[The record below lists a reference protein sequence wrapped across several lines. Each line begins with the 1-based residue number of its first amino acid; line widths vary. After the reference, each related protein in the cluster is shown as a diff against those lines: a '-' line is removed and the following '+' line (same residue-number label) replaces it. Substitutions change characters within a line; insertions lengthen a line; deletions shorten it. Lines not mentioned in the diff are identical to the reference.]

1 MLKIDFLSEK
11 LNNEKIKEELVNLCE
26 DNDIVF
32 MALFGS
38 FARGEDNKKSDIDLL
53 IKFDENKEKSLL
65 DLIHTENGIKKIFKR
80 KVDLL
85 TLDSI
90 SPFLKD
96 DILRSIRV
104 IYERR

>member
-26 DNDIVF
+26 DNDIVL

-38 FARGEDNKKSDIDLL
+38 FARGEENKKSDIDLL

-65 DLIHTENGIKKIFKR
+65 DLIHTENEIKKIFKR

-90 SPFLKD
+90 SPLLKD